1 MSALPDPIW
10 PVVVLALIQ
19 LGDALLCIKPVAF
32 IADCFERVHWP
43 HRLWWVMPPIK
54 LAAAAGL
61 VAGVW
66 VDYLGTATCLA
77 LVAYFIIAMAMHV
90 RAHDVGRNLF
100 LNAAGML
107 VVCTATGV
115 YSFVL

>member
-1 MSALPDPIW
+1 MTPPPAYGTYLSLTY
-10 PVVVLALIQ
+10 LA
-19 LGDALLCIKPVAF
+19 GCRVA
-32 IADCFERVHWP
+32 W
-43 HRLWWVMPPIK
+43 